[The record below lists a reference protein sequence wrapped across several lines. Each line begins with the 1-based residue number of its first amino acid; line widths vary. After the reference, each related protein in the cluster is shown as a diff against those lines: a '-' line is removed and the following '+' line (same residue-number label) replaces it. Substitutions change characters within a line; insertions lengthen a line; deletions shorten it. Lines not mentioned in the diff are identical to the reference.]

1 MYRAGTLFPL
11 ESASPGFDDMDTF
24 TEQDKCAMK
33 FAEFIQ
39 SMAQPFV
46 HRTNGTS
53 TTEAY

>member
-24 TEQDKCAMK
+24 TELDKCAMK

-39 SMAQPFV
+39 SMA
-46 HRTNGTS
+46 
-53 TTEAY
+53 